1 MVTQVN
7 CFLTPPSLSTL
18 TDYLLSLVKLA
29 DPGQALFQRPSWAF
43 ELRRTTEKAD
53 LLIIRMDESS
63 FALRRAPLHQMVDIQ
78 VARKSSSNDL
88 VL

>member
-1 MVTQVN
+1 MVIQVN
-7 CFLTPPSLSTL
+7 LFHTPVLTIA
-18 TDYLLSLVKLA
+18 DALVIIKLA

-78 VARKSSSNDL
+78 VARK
-88 VL
+88 